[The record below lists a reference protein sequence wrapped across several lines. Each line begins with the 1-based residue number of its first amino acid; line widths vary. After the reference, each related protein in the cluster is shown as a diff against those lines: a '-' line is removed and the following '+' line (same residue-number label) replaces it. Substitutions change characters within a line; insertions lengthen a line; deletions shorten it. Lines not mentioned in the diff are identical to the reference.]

1 MKFTCDIIGK
11 TLNLIIGKTL
21 NLIIGKTLTLIFL
34 TIDF

>member
-21 NLIIGKTLTLIFL
+21 NLIFL